1 MVRIPHPAKPALVAL
16 ALVATVALAADSK
29 KEFKYTVGPKP
40 SVTIVNEYGPVSVKG
55 VSGHQVTI
63 TATTHSDKVEV
74 DSSQAGNRC
83 ETRTHTL
90 EKATPEEGRVE
101 YMVQVPMD
109 ASVSVRGSTGPYS
122 AEKLHGDVILEGDMA
137 KVEVRDVSDAH
148 VHVHT
153 VDGPISL
160 FNISGGHV
168 EITSVGGDVE
178 MTDVTGP
185 KVQVNTTNGNIRY
198 TGDFGA
204 NGEYSLTNNFG
215 NIDVSLPA
223 SASVDLTARSMKG
236 SAISDFPLQQQPNR
250 HPIFSLVPGKAFAG
264 TANSGASSVRLRSLS
279 GTIRVTKR

>member
-1 MVRIPHPAKPALVAL
+1 MASTPASKTVLLAL
-16 ALVATVALAADSK
+16 AFAATVALAAESK

-40 SVTIVNEYGPVSVKG
+40 LVTIVNEYGPVTVKG
-55 VSGHQVTI
+55 VPGHQVTI
-63 TATTHSDKVEV
+63 TATTHSDKVDV
-74 DSSQAGNRC
+74 DSSQAGNRT
-83 ETRTHTL
+83 EARTHMQDGASPD
-90 EKATPEEGRVE
+90 EARVDYE
-101 YMVQVPMD
+101 VSVPMD

-122 AEKLHGDVILEGDMA
+122 AERLRGDVILEGDLA

-160 FNISGGHV
+160 TNVSGGHV

-178 MTDVTGP
+178 LLNVTGP
-185 KVQVNTTNGNIRY
+185 KVTVNTTNGNIRY
-198 TGDFGA
+198 TGDFGS
-204 NGEYSLTNNFG
+204 NGDYSLTNNFG

-236 SAISDFPLQQQPNR
+236 SAFSDFPLEQSKRRTTFP
-250 HPIFSLVPGKAFAG
+250 LTAGKAFAG

>member
-1 MVRIPHPAKPALVAL
+1 MARIPHPAKPALLAL

-55 VSGHQVTI
+55 VPGHQVI
-63 TATTHSDKVEV
+63 VTATTHSDKVEV

-83 ETRTHTL
+83 EARTHML
-90 EKATPEEGRVE
+90 QQGNPDESRVE
-101 YMVQVPMD
+101 YVVQVPMD

-122 AEKLHGDVILEGDMA
+122 AEKLRGDVILEGDMA

-153 VDGPISL
+153 VDGAISL
-160 FNISGGHV
+160 SNISGGHV

-178 MTDVTGP
+178 MVDVTGP
-185 KVQVNTTNGNIRY
+185 KVSVNTTNGNIRY

-223 SASVDLTARSMKG
+223 SASIDLTARSMKG
-236 SAISDFPLQQQPNR
+236 SAISDFPLQQSSRRPV
-250 HPIFSLVPGKAFAG
+250 FSLIPGKAFAG

>member
-1 MVRIPHPAKPALVAL
+1 MASTPASKTVLLAL
-16 ALVATVALAADSK
+16 AFAATVALAAESK
-29 KEFKYTVGPKP
+29 KEFKYTVGSKP
-40 SVTIVNEYGPVSVKG
+40 LVTIVNEYGPVTVKG
-55 VSGHQVTI
+55 VPGHQVTI
-63 TATTHSDKVEV
+63 TATTHSDKVDV
-74 DSSQAGNRC
+74 DSSQAGNRT
-83 ETRTHTL
+83 EARTHMQDGASPD
-90 EKATPEEGRVE
+90 EARVDYE
-101 YMVQVPMD
+101 VSVPMD

-122 AEKLHGDVILEGDMA
+122 AERLRGDVILEGDLA

-160 FNISGGHV
+160 TNVSGGHV

-178 MTDVTGP
+178 LLNVTGP
-185 KVQVNTTNGNIRY
+185 KVTVNTTNGNIRY
-198 TGDFGA
+198 TGDFGS
-204 NGEYSLTNNFG
+204 NGDYSLTNNFG

-236 SAISDFPLQQQPNR
+236 SAISDFPLEQSKRRTTFP
-250 HPIFSLVPGKAFAG
+250 LTAGKAFAG